1 MPGPFDNST
10 KHLLETYPA
19 AWLAYVGLPSTG
31 PVTVIDADLSSV
43 TAEADKVLELAEP
56 TRWLVHVEFQAS
68 ADPTL
73 ERRLLRYNA
82 LLGSRHRIPVQ
93 SVLILLRPD
102 ADHPR
107 LDGILHQH
115 TPNGHRYLDFR
126 YLVVRAW
133 QQPVDTVLD
142 GALRTLPLAPIA
154 ALTEDTLPGVVR
166 RMDNRIQAEAAPREA
181 ATLWAATYLLMGLR
195 YPPGMAEQLLRGV
208 RDMRESSTYQ
218 AILTE
223 GRVEGRVEEARTMLL
238 RQGRKRFGPPDPHV
252 QTALERIDNR
262 ERLEELG
269 ERLLDV
275 FTWNELLAD
284 A

>member
-1 MPGPFDNST
+1 MPGPFDTST

-19 AWLAYVGLPSTG
+19 AWLAYVGLPATG
-31 PVTVIDADLSSV
+31 PVTVIDADLSTV
-43 TAEADKVLELAEP
+43 TAEADKVLRLDEP

-73 ERRLLRYNA
+73 ERRMLRYNA
-82 LLGSRHRIPVQ
+82 LLGSRHRVPVQ
-93 SVLILLRPD
+93 SVLILLRPG
-102 ADHPR
+102 ANHPR

-115 TPNGHRYLDFR
+115 TPDGQLYLDFR
-126 YLVVRAW
+126 YLVIRAW
-133 QQPVDTVLD
+133 EQPVDAVIA
-142 GALRTLPLAPIA
+142 GALGTLPLAPIA
-154 ALTEDTLPGVVR
+154 AVTEDTLPAVIR
-166 RMDNRIQAEAAPREA
+166 RMDNRIQAEASPREA

-195 YPPGMAEQLLRGV
+195 YSPEIAEQLLRRV

-223 GRVEGRVEEARTMLL
+223 GRIEEAQTILL
-238 RQGRKRFGPPDPHV
+238 RQGRKRFGPPDAHV
-252 QTALERIDNR
+252 QATLESINNR
-262 ERLEELG
+262 ERLEALS

-275 FTWNELLAD
+275 STWDELLAD